1 MSFEDKVLLATGAG
15 SGLGEAVARRFAA
28 GGGRVAV
35 LDLDGDRAELVAADL
50 PGSIGIAC
58 DVSDED
64 AVAAAATRTRA
75 ELGAVDAVVA
85 AAGFADSGPLEDW
98 TLERWNRLI
107 GVHLTGTFLTAKH
120 TIPLLREAGDGAIV
134 NFSSIAAKVAQGTNV
149 PYGAAKAGISGL
161 TFQLAVEL
169 APTIRVNAIAPGR
182 IRTPMTEAIYAE
194 RGEGDPEEGV
204 RRTLDLIPAGR
215 VGEAADIAATVCFL
229 LSDEAGFI
237 TGQTIV
243 QDGGETI
250 V

>member
-35 LDLDGDRAELVAADL
+35 LDLDADQAERVAADL
-50 PGSIGIAC
+50 PGSIGVAC

-64 AVAAAATRTRA
+64 AVAVATARTRD

-85 AAGFADSGPLEDW
+85 AAGFADNGPLEEW
-98 TLERWNRLI
+98 SLERWNRLI

-120 TIPLLREAGDGAIV
+120 TIPLLRQASGGAIV

-161 TFQLAVEL
+161 TIQLAVEL
-169 APTIRVNAIAPGR
+169 APEIRVNAIAPGR
-182 IRTPMTEAIYAE
+182 IRTPMTETIYAE

-204 RRTLDLIPAGR
+204 RRTLALIPAGR

>member
-1 MSFEDKVLLATGAG
+1 MSFEDKVLVATGAG

-35 LDLDGDRAELVAADL
+35 LDLDGDRAERVAADL

-64 AVAAAATRTRA
+64 AVAAAVTRTRD
-75 ELGAVDAVVA
+75 ELGAVNAVAA
-85 AAGFADSGPLEDW
+85 AAGFADNGPLEDW
-98 TLERWNRLI
+98 SLERWNRLI
-107 GVHLTGTFLTAKH
+107 GVHLTATFLIAKH

-149 PYGAAKAGISGL
+149 PYGAAKAGISGF

-169 APTIRVNAIAPGR
+169 APEIRVNAIAPGR
-182 IRTPMTEAIYAE
+182 IRTPMTEGIYAD
-194 RGEGDPEEGV
+194 RGDGDPEEGV

>member
-1 MSFEDKVLLATGAG
+1 MSFEDRVLVATGAG

-28 GGGRVAV
+28 AGGRVAV
-35 LDLDGDRAELVAADL
+35 LDLDGGRAERVAADL

-58 DVSDED
+58 DVSDEE
-64 AVAAAATRTRA
+64 AVAAATTRTRD
-75 ELGAVDAVVA
+75 ELGRVDGVAA
-85 AAGFADSGPLEDW
+85 AAGFADNGPLEDW
-98 TLERWNRLI
+98 SLERWNRLI

-120 TIPLLREAGDGAIV
+120 TIPLLREAGGGAIV

-149 PYGAAKAGISGL
+149 PYGAAKAGISGF

-169 APTIRVNAIAPGR
+169 APEIRVNAIAPGR
-182 IRTPMTEAIYAE
+182 IRTPMTEGIYAD
-194 RGEGDPEEGV
+194 RGDGDPEEGV

>member
-35 LDLDGDRAELVAADL
+35 LDLDGGRAERVAADL

-64 AVAAAATRTRA
+64 AVVAAAARTRD
-75 ELGAVDAVVA
+75 ELGRVDAVAA
-85 AAGFADSGPLEDW
+85 AAGFADNGPLEDW
-98 TLERWNRLI
+98 SLERWNRLI

-120 TIPLLREAGDGAIV
+120 TIPLLRAAGGGAIV

-149 PYGAAKAGISGL
+149 PYGAAKAGISGF

-169 APTIRVNAIAPGR
+169 APEIRVNAIAPGR
-182 IRTPMTEAIYAE
+182 IRTPMTEGIYAD
-194 RGEGDPEEGV
+194 RGDGDPEEGV